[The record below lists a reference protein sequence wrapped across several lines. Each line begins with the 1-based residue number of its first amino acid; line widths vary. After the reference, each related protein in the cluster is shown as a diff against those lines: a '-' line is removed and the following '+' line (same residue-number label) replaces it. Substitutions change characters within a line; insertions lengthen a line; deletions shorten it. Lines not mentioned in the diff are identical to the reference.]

1 MGVTFMSKNTL
12 KKELSLA
19 QVIAMAAG
27 GMIAAW
33 MVEIKYWFELSGVGS
48 LAALGLCAI
57 LVLFLAE
64 IYSEMTA
71 MLPYAG
77 GSGVWATN
85 AFGWNVGWAANWAL
99 LLLYIMAMP
108 TVTYGISSMI
118 GYFYPITF
126 TQTKILAVVITILWF
141 FLTNMEIKFL
151 ARIQNVLF
159 WTTLVVCVVADIIF
173 IFSSHWSIKT
183 MMPIFP
189 NGSRGFFL
197 AVGLLI
203 FKFIGFDM
211 VPQLAEEANFPRS
224 KVKYAFI
231 GAIGLTFLVYGMAIL
246 GVGGIVSTDWILE
259 VDIVDP
265 RVASLIG
272 MPWLGTLVVV
282 LGIGTC
288 VTTLSGFWLSAAR
301 SLYAGA
307 RQRQYP
313 LFFEKVNKSGQPS
326 NANIVV
332 GLLAL
337 YFTAFA
343 PENWVNYIYVIY
355 GVTAGAV
362 YLSVVLSFIK
372 LRKTQPDWER
382 PHKVK
387 YPAIV
392 SAISL
397 IFILWVFIAS
407 FAEMNKGGF
416 VVLLIYVTLG
426 LCFWIYARHK
436 QKTDPENWK
445 PHLINPETEKIHD

>member
-1 MGVTFMSKNTL
+1 MSGNTL
-12 KKELSLA
+12 RKELSLT

-48 LAALGLCAI
+48 PLALALCAV

-85 AFGWNVGWAANWAL
+85 AFGWDVGWAANWAL

-108 TVTYGISSMI
+108 TVTYGISSML
-118 GYFYPITF
+118 GYFYEITF
-126 TQTKILAVVITILWF
+126 LQTKILAVVITVLWF
-141 FLTNMEIKFL
+141 FLTNMEIKLL
-151 ARIQNVLF
+151 AKVQNIIF
-159 WTTLVVCVVADIIF
+159 WTTMIVCVLTDIIF
-173 IFSSHWSIKT
+173 IFNSQWSLNT
-183 MMPIFP
+183 MLPIFP

-224 KVKYAFI
+224 KVRYAFV

-246 GVGGIVSTDWILE
+246 GVGGIVSTEWILN

-265 RVASLIG
+265 RVASLVG
-272 MPWLGTLVVV
+272 MSWLGTLIVI

-288 VTTLSGFWLSAAR
+288 ITTLSGFWLSAAR
-301 SLYAGA
+301 SLYAGS

-313 LFFEKVNKSGQPS
+313 KLFEKLNKSGQPT
-326 NANIVV
+326 NANVVV

-372 LRKTQPDWER
+372 LRKTQPQWDR
-382 PHKVK
+382 PHKVEH
-387 YPAIV
+387 PVIV
-392 SAISL
+392 SGISL
-397 IFILWVFIAS
+397 IFILWVFVAS
-407 FAEMNKGGF
+407 FSEMNMGGF
-416 VVLLIYVTLG
+416 MVLIIYIVLG
-426 LCFWIYARHK
+426 VGFWIYAKYK
-436 QKTDPENWK
+436 QKTDLLNWK
-445 PHLINPETEKIHD
+445 PYVINPETEGIKQNIREK